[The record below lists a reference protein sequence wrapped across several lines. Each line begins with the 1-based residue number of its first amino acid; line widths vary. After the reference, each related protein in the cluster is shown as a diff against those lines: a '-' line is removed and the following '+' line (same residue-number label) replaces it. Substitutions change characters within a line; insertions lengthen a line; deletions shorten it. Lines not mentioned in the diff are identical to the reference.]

1 VIDSRHGDDRE
12 EYPSIGLKE
21 RVGRKG

>member
-1 VIDSRHGDDRE
+1 VLDSEHGDDRE

>member
-1 VIDSRHGDDRE
+1 VLDSEHGDDRE

-21 RVGRKG
+21 RVGQKG